1 MSTNSDRLRRI
12 TYKSLYGAGIL
23 IWRDDVLVAHELPD
37 SPAAVAAFP
46 EPARV
51 SPSAHASSCHLEP
64 EIPRTPAEKK
74 LVHQLEDYFSG
85 KKTVFDLTLISL
97 ERSRWTP
104 FQARVAEALAAV
116 PYGTTVTYGEL
127 AGLAG
132 HPGAYRA
139 VGSCMA
145 ANPYPV
151 IIPCHRVVKS
161 DGSLGNFAAGVEW
174 KLRLLGIEGLPFP
187 GMG

>member
-12 TYKSLYGAGIL
+12 TYKSPYGAGIL
-23 IWRDDVLVAHELPD
+23 IWREDVLVAHELPD
-37 SPAAVAAFP
+37 STAAVAA
-46 EPARV
+46 
-51 SPSAHASSCHLEP
+51 SPQ
-64 EIPRTPAEKK
+64 TPAEKK

-85 KKTVFDLTLISL
+85 KKTVFDLTLIPL

-116 PYGTTVTYGEL
+116 PYGTTATYGEL